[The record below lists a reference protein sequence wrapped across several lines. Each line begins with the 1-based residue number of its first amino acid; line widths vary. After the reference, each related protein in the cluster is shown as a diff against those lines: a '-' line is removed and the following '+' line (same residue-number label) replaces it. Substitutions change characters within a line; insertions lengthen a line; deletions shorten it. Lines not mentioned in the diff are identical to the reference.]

1 MSKSTQ
7 SVYGGSGSSTRQP
20 VFGSPSNAQLAKI
33 IVDNP
38 DSAAAKATINPGGGK
53 AAAAAVLALLADTL
67 YCPPPVCDMTEQ
79 TTLLLSLLD
88 SIYSTV
94 DRLFPLIT
102 ITAKHLTDAEA
113 ATFIKPR
120 TFCRLYWAQQHKGMK
135 FGGTPANPITLQIHL
150 LQLKDVY
157 LMLDLDLSLE
167 PLFKLLAPPVSS
179 PPVSSPPVSSPPP
192 V

>member
-1 MSKSTQ
+1 
-7 SVYGGSGSSTRQP
+7 
-20 VFGSPSNAQLAKI
+20 VFGSPSNAQLAAI
-33 IVDNP
+33 ILANP
-38 DSAAAKATINPGGGK
+38 DSAAAKSAINPGGN
-53 AAAAAVLALLADTL
+53 AAAAVLALLADTL
-67 YCPPPVCDMTEQ
+67 YCPPPPCDMTEQ
-79 TTLLLSLLD
+79 TKLLLSLLD

-102 ITAKHLTDAEA
+102 IVSPHLTKSE
-113 ATFIKPR
+113 TISSIKPR
-120 TFCRLYWAQQHKGMK
+120 AFCRLYWAQQHKGMK

-179 PPVSSPPVSSPPP
+179 PPVSSPPP